1 MEAMTGGVL
10 MSDHERKAI
19 EAGAPYFHVL
29 DGTVELQGH
38 PQSFTVSDRWYQLV

>member
-1 MEAMTGGVL
+1 

-29 DGTVELQGH
+29 DGTAELQAH
-38 PQSFTVSDRWYQLV
+38 RQPFTCSRSQNINRA